1 MTLYL
6 DHTNRQTDFNL
17 ATEEYLFK
25 TCTNNLCMIWQNE
38 PSVIVGKHQSVETEV
53 NLAYTQR
60 HQIPV
65 YRRQSGGGSVYQDM
79 GNLNITFIE
88 HQNHINFTNY
98 AVRMQ
103 KALKKMAIQTW
114 IDPRNGLYINDLKI
128 SGSAQFVCK
137 NKVLFHATLL
147 YSSNLKHLTE
157 SLNSPYETNQHASD
171 QRVRIA
177 SVKSPVTNISQYLME
192 SKPMEVFKKQFAGY
206 LLEEE
211 PVLTP
216 HRLSDQDLA
225 AIENLRKNKY
235 ATHNWNFRF

>member
-6 DHTNRQTDFNL
+6 DHTNCQTDFNL
-17 ATEEYLFK
+17 ATEEYLFN
-25 TCTNNLCMIWQNE
+25 TCTSNLCMFWQNE
-38 PSVIVGKHQSVETEV
+38 PSVIVGKHQSVEAEV

-65 YRRQSGGGSVYQDM
+65 YRRQSGGGSVYHDM

-88 HQNHINFTNY
+88 HQHHINFTNY
-98 AVRMQ
+98 AVRLQ
-103 KALKKMAIQTW
+103 KALKKMAIHTW

-128 SGSAQFVCK
+128 SGSAQFVRN

-157 SLNSPYETNQHASD
+157 SLNSLYDTSQPSSNH
-171 QRVRIA
+171 RVRIA
-177 SVKSPVTNISQYLME
+177 SVKSPVTNIRQYLME
-192 SKPMEVFKKQFAGY
+192 SKPMEVFKKQFAGF

-216 HRLSDQDLA
+216 HRLSDRDLA
-225 AIENLRKNKY
+225 AIESLRKNKY
-235 ATHNWNFRF
+235 ATNNWNFRF